1 MIDEARVLDALSVV
15 RDPELDEPI
24 TDLGFVEAVD
34 VQGKSVRVALR
45 LPTYFCAPNF
55 AFIMAADAYDAVGR
69 LEDIDAVAVT
79 LNDHFASRE
88 INDGLA
94 HGHNFDE
101 TFAADAA
108 GGLDELRN
116 LFRGKAFIA
125 RQERLCKA
133 LLDAGVAEERLPGL
147 TVGDL
152 PGSPETELYLA
163 RRGELGIDTSRDAPF
178 LVTPDGKAIP
188 NDALKL
194 HLRFARTVRT
204 SIEGNA
210 SFCRGLL
217 ETRYGA
223 KGKEGREREG
233 SPTAQLG

>member
-34 VQGKSVRVALR
+34 VHGRSVRVALR

-55 AFIMAADAYDAVGR
+55 AFIMAADAHEAVES
-69 LEDIDAVAVT
+69 LEDVDVVAVT

-94 HGHNFDE
+94 QGHGFE
-101 TFAADAA
+101 QTFASDAA
-108 GGLDELRN
+108 GGLDQLRD

-125 RQERLCKA
+125 RQERLCKS
-133 LLDAGVAEERLPGL
+133 LLESGVDEERLPAL
-147 TVGDL
+147 TLADL
-152 PGSPETELYLA
+152 PGSPETDLYMA
-163 RRGELGIDTSRDAPF
+163 RRGELGIDTSRESPF

-188 NDALKL
+188 KDELRL
-194 HLRFARTVRT
+194 HLRFARTVRA

-223 KGKEGREREG
+223 TGKEGAR
-233 SPTAQLG
+233 T